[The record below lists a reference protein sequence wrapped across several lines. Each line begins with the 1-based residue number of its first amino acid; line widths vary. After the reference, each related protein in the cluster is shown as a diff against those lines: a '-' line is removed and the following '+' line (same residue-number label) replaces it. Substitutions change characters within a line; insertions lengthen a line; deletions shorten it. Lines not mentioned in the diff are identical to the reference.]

1 MLPGFAF
8 HVVLHG
14 CNGLRRSLPL
24 RFIGEIPNLKSQIPN
39 MLRISENEIIKT
51 VLVIGYWNLFVI
63 CLPAV
68 FLAGCLLFEI
78 LTGGI
83 CRLVLE

>member
-1 MLPGFAF
+1 
-8 HVVLHG
+8 
-14 CNGLRRSLPL
+14 
-24 RFIGEIPNLKSQIPN
+24 
-39 MLRISENEIIKT
+39 
-51 VLVIGYWNLFVI
+51 LVIGYWNLFVI
-63 CLPAV
+63 CLLAV